1 MNIPDSE
8 TALLIRTD
16 FSDQSAWQKLTKAAS
31 EPADPFLFTLEIVDD
46 RANSGATVEQV
57 LAALPADYP
66 HSFIV
71 IADDDA
77 ISQPDYPLLV
87 VDLCEER
94 GRQFR
99 AIAAQVAAIDN
110 NLSIAN
116 MDFEEFA
123 GLVDESGVF
132 RGIPGM

>member
-1 MNIPDSE
+1 M
-8 TALLIRTD
+8 
-16 FSDQSAWQKLTKAAS
+16 Q
-31 EPADPFLFTLEIVDD
+31 IVDD
-46 RANSGATVEQV
+46 SANNGATVEQLMAS
-57 LAALPADYP
+57 LAEDYP
-66 HSFIV
+66 HSFMV
-71 IADDDA
+71 VADGHA

-87 VDLCEER
+87 VDLLEQR

-99 AIAAQVAAIDN
+99 AVAARVASIDN

-116 MDFEEFA
+116 MGFEEFV

>member
-1 MNIPDSE
+1 MKLPTSE
-8 TALLIRTD
+8 NALLIRTD
-16 FSDQSAWQKLTKAAS
+16 FSDQSRWKKLAAAARMP
-31 EPADPFLFTLEIVDD
+31 EDPFTFNMQIVDD
-46 RANSGATVEQV
+46 RANSGATVEQ
-57 LAALPADYP
+57 LMEALPEDYP
-66 HSFIV
+66 HSFMV
-71 IADDDA
+71 VADNIS

-87 VDLCEER
+87 VDLAEER

-99 AIAAQVAAIDN
+99 AIAAQVASIDN

-116 MDFEEFA
+116 MGFGEFV